1 MKKNR
6 ELALARSR
14 THCLVWLTP
23 QGFLS
28 VFSPA
33 ELRRATLLL
42 AQADARTHHQRA
54 AVVFYLDQLS
64 VVWRL
69 QAFSEKKKDAPQ
81 PKHTLTPIPVA
92 KGNLMCPCVFSSRSG
107 PVTPRP
113 RGSARVTLQP
123 IRLFLALCPPLKSS
137 RACEAKCCSLCFR
150 WLIGIMWTDTS
161 VSTRH
166 GD

>member
-1 MKKNR
+1 MNFFSLKFQPKKRLILSQLLACIFFFIFYCTSVKASGKNR
-6 ELALARSR
+6 EVALARSR

-64 VVWRL
+64 VLWCL
-69 QAFSEKKKDAPQ
+69 QAFCGKKDAPPSQ
-81 PKHTLTPIPVA
+81 NTLSHPSLWPKGISWVRVSFLLAP
-92 KGNLMCPCVFSSRSG
+92 G
-107 PVTPRP
+107 P
-113 RGSARVTLQP
+113 
-123 IRLFLALCPPLKSS
+123 RLPFLAVLP
-137 RACEAKCCSLCFR
+137 
-150 WLIGIMWTDTS
+150 G
-161 VSTRH
+161 
-166 GD
+166 